1 VFASKSLRIGGKS
14 MNYEEPRILILKM
27 NKKKNSVICESNPG
41 GIQDG
46 GEIPEI
52 GKDEGGYN

>member
-1 VFASKSLRIGGKS
+1 

-27 NKKKNSVICESNPG
+27 NKKKNNVICESNPG